1 VASPPGSHVRVTVM
15 EEERMCRFQDRFFI
29 SLPSIA
35 IITSDHQRY
44 FPRLWMIRNLVAP
57 QSADAIEKN

>member
-1 VASPPGSHVRVTVM
+1 M
-15 EEERMCRFQDRFFI
+15 DEERMCRFQDRFFI

>member
-1 VASPPGSHVRVTVM
+1 M

-44 FPRLWMIRNLVAP
+44 FQRLWMIRNLVAP